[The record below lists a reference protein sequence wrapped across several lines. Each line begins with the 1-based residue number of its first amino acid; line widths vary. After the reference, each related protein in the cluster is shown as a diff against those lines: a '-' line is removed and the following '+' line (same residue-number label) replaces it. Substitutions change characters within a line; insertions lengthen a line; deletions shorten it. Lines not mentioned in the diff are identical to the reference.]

1 VELQT
6 LMNVL
11 IILSLDVLRKL
22 CLDGLPTQNY
32 YELCAVYLLEYDKK
46 INEKNIRTKAL
57 KELVEVDGRNNK
69 ILKNTNIHVT
79 SNKSDKKKVNMDK

>member
-1 VELQT
+1 
-6 LMNVL
+6 MNVL

-46 INEKNIRTKAL
+46 IRIKAL
-57 KELVEVDGRNNK
+57 KELAEVEGRNNK
-69 ILKNTNIHVT
+69 ISKNTNINVIF
-79 SNKSDKKKVNMDK
+79 NKSELKKVNNAK